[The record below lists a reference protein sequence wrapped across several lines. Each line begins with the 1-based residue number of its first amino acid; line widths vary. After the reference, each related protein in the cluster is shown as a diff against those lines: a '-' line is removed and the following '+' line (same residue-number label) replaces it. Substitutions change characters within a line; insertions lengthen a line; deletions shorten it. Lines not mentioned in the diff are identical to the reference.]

1 MQKDKLIIENNEK
14 LKLDLDKKMR
24 LKELLEN

>member
-14 LKLDLDKKMR
+14 LKLDFDKKMR